1 MINALT
7 TALGGLQAATQKV
20 NGAANNIADPTQQDR
35 LVQDVVDLKIGEIA
49 FKANAA
55 VIRTAEELSDEL
67 LHIFDEKV

>member
-20 NGAANNIADPTQQDR
+20 NGAANVIADPAQQDK
-35 LVQDVVDLKIGEIA
+35 LVEGVVDLKLGEA
-49 FKANAA
+49 SFKANAS
-55 VIRTAEELSDEL
+55 VIRTAGEMSDEL